1 MTNEELIQEYQNG
14 NLGALDELL
23 EQNKGLVGFAIRKY
37 RGLANPSL
45 GIEDLQQE
53 AWIGFLRAVQKYNIN
68 QPVRF
73 SSYAVKAM
81 VHAVIRA
88 IDQDSQK
95 LPVIS
100 LDDEIPGTD
109 GLTVQETIPDEQVE
123 QAFKEV
129 ESSLFQK
136 EFLNEI
142 FEDSTT
148 RNIFTD
154 FYLKSMTIKSI
165 SEKYKMS
172 LEEVI
177 QVKNGA
183 LGYLK
188 YRVKGEGLSE
198 KYFNY
203 IPPKKK
209 TPIERFTSSDEVI
222 NLMASIDLQLK
233 ELMA

>member
-14 NLGALDELL
+14 NQGALDELL
-23 EQNKGLVGFAIRKY
+23 EQNKGLVGFAIRTYK
-37 RGLANPSL
+37 GLAKPSL
-45 GIEDLQQE
+45 GVEDLQQE

-68 QPVRF
+68 QSAKF

-81 VHAVIRA
+81 IHAVIRA
-88 IDQDSQK
+88 INRDSHK

-100 LDDEIPGTD
+100 LDEEIPGSD

-123 QAFKEV
+123 RDFNEV
-129 ESSLFQK
+129 ESGLFQK

-154 FYLKSMTIKSI
+154 FYLKSMTVKSI
-165 SEKYKMS
+165 SEKYNMS
-172 LEEVI
+172 LGEVTQI
-177 QVKNGA
+177 KNSG
-183 LGYLK
+183 LEYLK
-188 YRVKGEGLSE
+188 YKVKAEGLSK

>member
-1 MTNEELIQEYQNG
+1 MTNEELVQEYQNG
-14 NLGALDELL
+14 NRGALDELI
-23 EQNKGLVGFAIRKY
+23 EKNGGLVGFVVRKY
-37 RGLANPSL
+37 KSLVNPSL

-53 AWIGFLRAVQKYNIN
+53 AWIGFLKATGNYDVNQLVKFSTYAIRSMIN
-68 QPVRF
+68 TVL
-73 SSYAVKAM
+73 
-81 VHAVIRA
+81 RA
-88 IDQDSQK
+88 INKNSLK

-100 LDDEIPGTD
+100 LDEEIPGTE
-109 GLTVQETIPDEQVE
+109 GMTIQETIPDEAAEV
-123 QAFKEV
+123 ALLEV

-136 EFLNEI
+136 EFLNDI

-148 RNIFTD
+148 RNIFAD

-165 SEKYKMS
+165 SEKHKMS
-172 LEEVI
+172 PEEAI
-177 QVKNGA
+177 QIKNGA

-203 IPPKKK
+203 TPPKKK

-222 NLMASIDLQLK
+222 NLMASIGLQLK